1 MNFKIDS
8 NEVENIK
15 IEKLEIFSKNEE
27 EEKIKKLFKSI
38 RFLEIIPMIYTISYF
53 IMNGYYKI
61 SMSKKFNLP
70 REYFKLSLNE
80 IITYLTFL
88 ILFPLIFFLMSIYFK
103 KDNFISKL
111 LEFSSILLLFF
122 VELSFLNVL
131 ANIYILFIFIAFI
144 IFYILLFFI
153 SFKNKN
159 IILTKIRYLIYFIHL
174 LFYIIFV
181 SYYWQIISSK
191 YEIFYKDNELKLVIT
206 TYEGKYLIMDGYI
219 NQKELTIYTEKY
231 KFIDINEVEFIQ
243 YKNFNNV
250 KCLTKNYEINNLIV
264 NERLLKVKKS
274 LFYEPIIILD
284 TIISAKGV

>member
-27 EEKIKKLFKSI
+27 EDKIKKLFKSI

-61 SMSKKFNLP
+61 SMSEKFNLP

-88 ILFPLIFFLMSIYFK
+88 ILFPLIFFFMSIYLK

-153 SFKNKN
+153 SFKNK
-159 IILTKIRYLIYFIHL
+159 IIIVTKIRYLIYFIHL

-191 YEIFYKDNELKLVIT
+191 YEIFYKDNELKVVIT

-219 NQKELTIYTEKY
+219 NQKELTVYTEKY
-231 KFIDINEVEFIQ
+231 KLIDINEVEFIE
-243 YKNFNNV
+243 YKNFNSV

-264 NERLLKVKKS
+264 NERLLKEKKA
-274 LFYEPIIILD
+274 LFYELIIILD
-284 TIISAKGV
+284 TIISTKGV